1 MTIEDQ
7 IRRESAEVPIVA
19 ESVEVPIA
27 AESVEALIEENRHST
42 SARQA
47 RAEMRPSPVLRSSFE
62 IRAVHMK
69 PTLNP
74 DERDI
79 YYYIVETEGTNDD
92 TCAYTNGFVWA
103 SKGVFSSLK
112 PHTEINIG
120 VIDRSHNVNNI
131 NLDRCCQILFSN
143 IFSHVIQ
150 VFFPV
155 FTCGYYYLVVFWMK
169 INKIEIIDSVKPP
182 KDKDPLEKYNLDVG
196 ILILR
201 ERYCEAMLTSAS
213 NKKYMDIV
221 RVADD
226 WMTANKH
233 RLPELQNKFKEWFS
247 CRSKK

>member
-1 MTIEDQ
+1 
-7 IRRESAEVPIVA
+7 
-19 ESVEVPIA
+19 
-27 AESVEALIEENRHST
+27 
-42 SARQA
+42 
-47 RAEMRPSPVLRSSFE
+47 MRPSPVLRSPFE
-62 IRAVHMK
+62 IRVVHMK

-79 YYYIVETEGTNDD
+79 YYYIVETEGTNEDL
-92 TCAYTNGFVWA
+92 T
-103 SKGVFSSLK
+103 
-112 PHTEINIG
+112 
-120 VIDRSHNVNNI
+120 NVNNI

-155 FTCGYYYLVVFWMK
+155 FTSRYYYLVVFWMK

-196 ILILR
+196 ILKDMFEAYFKEKNISELSENIKKSPYKVVPLDWATSTNKEDSGIYLMRHWKKGKGMEYWLFSTWHKDSTDTQRKILR
-201 ERYCEAMLTSAS
+201 SDAYIRDQQEV
-213 NKKYMDIV
+213 MDIV
-221 RVADD
+221 HVADD